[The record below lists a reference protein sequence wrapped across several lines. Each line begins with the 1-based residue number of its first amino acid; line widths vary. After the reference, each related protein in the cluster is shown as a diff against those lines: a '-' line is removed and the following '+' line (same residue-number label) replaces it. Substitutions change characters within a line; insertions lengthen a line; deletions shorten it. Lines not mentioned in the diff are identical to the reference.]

1 MVHNWGEKGT
11 GKSLGSIKYA
21 KKLLNYV
28 FPQET
33 NCCEILLMI
42 KLALDLKK
50 RILFL
55 VWSYSYIRV
64 KQASLRVCAN

>member
-1 MVHNWGEKGT
+1 MGKWYIIGERRGQGRVWG
-11 GKSLGSIKYA
+11 LIKYA

-33 NCCEILLMI
+33 NCCEILLKI

-50 RILFL
+50 DFVFDRALLLFH
-55 VWSYSYIRV
+55 
-64 KQASLRVCAN
+64 CG